1 MTDTNPIAEITGKNW
16 KTQEIQERY
25 DTPWI
30 NVSHRQV
37 IAPTGTPGIYGH
49 VHFKNKAIGIIPIDA
64 DGNTWLVG
72 QARYTLQTFAWE
84 IPEGGAPHGESV
96 LAAAQREL
104 QEETGVHARRWT
116 SVLKQHA
123 SNSVTDEVAYAFVAQ
138 DLRMGETAPDET
150 EELTLARV
158 SLDDAINMAMD
169 GTISDGL
176 AMSALLKVGL
186 MMSRGELIL

>member
-1 MTDTNPIAEITGKNW
+1 MENKSNKAIEIGPW
-16 KTQEIQERY
+16 KKLSEEIRY
-25 DTPWI
+25 ENPWI
-30 NVSHRQV
+30 KVSHEEVLQ
-37 IAPTGTPGIYGH
+37 PDGNPGIYGKI
-49 VHFKNKAIGIIPIDA
+49 HFKNIAIGIVPISQ
-64 DGNTWLVG
+64 DGYTWLVG
-72 QARYTLQTFAWE
+72 QHRYPLDEYSWE